1 MEVRLARMDTMLGT
15 GYMQLAE
22 LYASLGQLE
31 DMKETLEGFVEDV
44 SNLID
49 KLKAKLHLG

>member
-1 MEVRLARMDTMLGT
+1 MLGT